1 MKHFLSGLIG
11 LCVFAGPAY
20 AKDYTWEITTRMEMP
35 GMPAGMGTQ
44 KHTSC
49 IGEGKEAE
57 PESKSECKI
66 LDRSTSGKITR
77 MTMKCKEGTMKLEHE
92 LINPEHWRSKM
103 QMTTDGEEMTVRSE
117 GRRLGTCDV
126 AKDGRMSKETQA
138 QLGASAQQAKAHA
151 EQLGKDCQ
159 RAVDQ
164 WPGATNTF
172 TTYDH
177 MVKGRQDVL
186 AGAGKGP
193 DAQRMADASNPEVPG
208 CAKAKPLYCSKTKA
222 AYAEMSSPKG
232 YAAVMRRA
240 KPAGGVDAALAYCGA
255 GNATALRANHC
266 KASVTAADYGFV
278 AAYCPEE
285 RKALARQHCA
295 GRAYTAIEAKYRALC
310 GGGNY
315 DSAVSTISSPDESD
329 TTSSAEEQP
338 DPVQEGVKQGVKAI
352 KGLFDF

>member
-1 MKHFLSGLIG
+1 MKHLLSGLIG
-11 LCVFAGPAY
+11 VCLLAGPAY
-20 AKDYTWEITTRMEMP
+20 AKDYTWEITTRMEMAGMPP
-35 GMPAGMGTQ
+35 GMGSQ

-66 LDRSTSGKITR
+66 LDRSMSGKITR
-77 MTMKCKEGTMKLEHE
+77 MTMKCKEGTMKVEHE
-92 LINPEHWRSKM
+92 QLTPEHWRSKM

-117 GRRLGTCDV
+117 GRRLGTCDL

-151 EQLGKDCQ
+151 DQLGKDCQ

-177 MVKGRQDVL
+177 MVKARQDVL
-186 AGAGKGP
+186 ANAGKGP
-193 DAQRMADASNPEVPG
+193 DGQRMADASSPEVPG

-222 AYAEMSSPKG
+222 AYGEMSSRKG
-232 YAAVMRRA
+232 YADVMRRA
-240 KPAGGVDAALAYCGA
+240 KPASGVDAALAYCGA
-255 GNATALRANHC
+255 GNSAALRSGHC
-266 KASVTAADYGFV
+266 KAAVSDADYGFV

-285 RKALARQHCA
+285 RKILARQHCA

-310 GGGNY
+310 GGGSY
-315 DSAVSTISSPDESD
+315 ESAGST
-329 TTSSAEEQP
+329 SASRQSEPTAAADGEP
-338 DPVQEGVKQGVKAI
+338 DPVQDGVKQGVKAI